1 MLRYFGLY
9 LGALGLVLA
18 VCSSPGAASAQP
30 KAKAKPAKVVK
41 AAPAKP
47 KKPVKADKAEPE
59 PEKDKEEASAPET
72 SAKPAPE
79 SEPKPRAAGT
89 TQPDAAASKGNVKE
103 KEGPEG
109 VKTYQFGAIEVE
121 GRQKSPQLI
130 YFLRRVRAE
139 FDAGALGHR
148 SFLGELK
155 DTRNDAAFR

>member
-1 MLRYFGLY
+1 MVRRFQLSVG
-9 LGALGLVLA
+9 GLGLLLA
-18 VCSSPGAASAQP
+18 LSCPEGVAHAQNKP
-30 KAKAKPAKVVK
+30 KPRPAKVVK
-41 AAPAKP
+41 APAKP
-47 KKPVKADKAEPE
+47 KKPAKPEAEPT
-59 PEKDKEEASAPET
+59 EKDDAANTTEAAAAS
-72 SAKPAPE
+72 KPATE
-79 SEPKPRAAGT
+79 SEAKPRAAGT
-89 TQPDAAASKGNVKE
+89 TQTEPAAGKGPVKE

-155 DTRNDAAFR
+155 DTRNDTAFR

>member
-1 MLRYFGLY
+1 MVRRFRLSV
-9 LGALGLVLA
+9 GALGLLFAVFACPSTALA
-18 VCSSPGAASAQP
+18 QGKP
-30 KAKAKPAKVVK
+30 KAKPAKVTK
-41 AAPAKP
+41 APAKP
-47 KKPVKADKAEPE
+47 KKAAKPKPEAEPAAV
-59 PEKDKEEASAPET
+59 EEVAPEAA
-72 SAKPAPE
+72 AKASSE
-79 SEPKPRAAGT
+79 SDPKPRSGGT
-89 TQPDAAASKGNVKE
+89 PQPSEAPPDKASVKE

-155 DTRNDAAFR
+155 DTRNDTAFR

>member
-1 MLRYFGLY
+1 MVRRLRLS
-9 LGALGLVLA
+9 LGGLGLLLA
-18 VCSSPGAASAQP
+18 AFAWASPAAAQGKP
-30 KAKAKPAKVVK
+30 RAKPAKVTK

-47 KKPVKADKAEPE
+47 KKA
-59 PEKDKEEASAPET
+59 
-72 SAKPAPE
+72 
-79 SEPKPRAAGT
+79 PKPKPEVEPT
-89 TQPDAAASKGNVKE
+89 EKEDAAAEPASKAPPEGDSKPRGSQATDPPANKATVKE

-139 FDAGALGHR
+139 FDAGTLGHR

-155 DTRNDAAFR
+155 DTRNDTAFR

>member
-1 MLRYFGLY
+1 MLRLFRLS

-18 VCSSPGAASAQP
+18 FGAFERPARAEP
-30 KAKAKPAKVVK
+30 KAKPKPAKVVK
-41 AAPAKP
+41 AAPKP
-47 KKPVKADKAEPE
+47 KKAVKAEKPE
-59 PEKDKEEASAPET
+59 PDAADAKKEE
-72 SAKPAPE
+72 PANTDAAARPAAE
-79 SEPKPRAAGT
+79 AEGKLHAAGT
-89 TQPDAAASKGNVKE
+89 SQADAGPAKGNVKE

-139 FDAGALGHR
+139 FDARALGHR

-155 DTRNDAAFR
+155 DTRNDMAFR

>member
-1 MLRYFGLY
+1 MLRLFRLC
-9 LGALGLVLA
+9 LAALGLVVA
-18 VCSSPGAASAQP
+18 FGAFERPASADP

-41 AAPAKP
+41 AAPKP
-47 KKPVKADKAEPE
+47 KKAGKAEKPE
-59 PEKDKEEASAPET
+59 PDATKKEEPANTDAAPRPTGE
-72 SAKPAPE
+72 AEGKLH
-79 SEPKPRAAGT
+79 AAGT
-89 TQPDAAASKGNVKE
+89 SQADAGATKGNVKE

-139 FDAGALGHR
+139 FDAQALGHR

-155 DTRNDAAFR
+155 DTRNDMAFR

>member
-1 MLRYFGLY
+1 MLRLFQLP
-9 LGALGLVLA
+9 LLALGFALA
-18 VCSSPGAASAQP
+18 SMAWEGEASAQSKSNKARP
-30 KAKAKPAKVVK
+30 AKATK

-47 KKPVKADKAEPE
+47 KKAAKPEAEAEKA
-59 PEKDKEEASAPET
+59 KEGSAAP
-72 SAKPAPE
+72 SDAKPAAE
-79 SEPKPRAAGT
+79 AEPKLRAAGT
-89 TQPDAAASKGNVKE
+89 SQTEPTAGKASVKE

-109 VKTYQFGAIEVE
+109 VKTYQFGEIEVE

-155 DTRNDAAFR
+155 DTRNDTAFR